1 MSKALLRCDFCARDQ
16 RTVPLLIAGPYG
28 ADICSECV
36 EECVAIVAE
45 RKAESAATENTETKD
60 EL

>member
-45 RKAESAATENTETKD
+45 ETAKRAAKSNTETKD
-60 EL
+60 